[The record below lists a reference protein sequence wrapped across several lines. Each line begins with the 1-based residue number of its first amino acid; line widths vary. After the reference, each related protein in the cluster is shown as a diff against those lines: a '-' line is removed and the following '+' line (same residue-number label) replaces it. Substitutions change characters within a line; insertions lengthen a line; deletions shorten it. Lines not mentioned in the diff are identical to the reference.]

1 MLELIVIW
9 ANNRGAIRSLYKMGR
24 TLVCLV
30 FFFFSLL
37 EMRKMISVANI
48 VYWN

>member
-9 ANNRGAIRSLYKMGR
+9 ANNRGAIRSQYKMGR

-30 FFFFSLL
+30 FFFFPSRN
-37 EMRKMISVANI
+37 EEDDIRR
-48 VYWN
+48 